1 MFYHK
6 KNDFGKWH
14 SNFAIEPLTLLL
26 TSCIVNSYIMLCG
39 GLFFC
44 IVKLV
49 LLWIRWGPIEQS
61 WHSDFCLNNGLVRN
75 ELFLPKSSGRLHTE
89 ECRNRI
95 FHKCQRI
102 LELNRFFPK
111 DILFVM
117 YKLVFTKNAETWKL
131 RNFASVRVQLL
142 DISQRLLGSNWSISC
157 NKKELME
164 I

>member
-1 MFYHK
+1 MFYRK
-6 KNDFGKWH
+6 KNDVGKWH

-26 TSCIVNSYIMLCG
+26 TSYREFIHNVMR

-49 LLWIRWGPIEQS
+49 LLWIKWGPIEQS

-75 ELFLPKSSGRLHTE
+75 EPFLPKSSGRLHTE

-102 LELNRFFPK
+102 LELNRFFQRYS
-111 DILFVM
+111 FCM
-117 YKLVFTKNAETWKL
+117 YKLVFTKKMPRLKNWEILL
-131 RNFASVRVQLL
+131 R
-142 DISQRLLGSNWSISC
+142 LGC
-157 NKKELME
+157 NYWTYPRGY
-164 I
+164 